1 MLELLI
7 IIIWLG
13 MITPYLG
20 GAPAIPL
27 VIHKS
32 ERGG

>member
-1 MLELLI
+1 MLELLMI
-7 IIIWLG
+7 CIWLG
-13 MITPYLG
+13 MIASNLG